1 MWLPHDKRRFEE
13 SSSTLSFVTHFV
25 VSWNKKANVINCETW
40 DTCDKCKVY
49 IKVFH
54 WHFLFHQ
61 IAKCD
66 HGHKV
71 DFDFK
76 KSVTRLRTEHLVFVI
91 LNQYLYCCTP
101 LTKEKTS
108 LYLPKWIKRNV
119 RVNLKN
125 YYSMYYPFNCRIF
138 LPEIF
143 QWIFA

>member
-40 DTCDKCKVY
+40 DTCDKCKVC
-49 IKVFH
+49 IKVCFIDT
-54 WHFLFHQ
+54 FYFIRLQ
-61 IAKCD
+61 NVTMVTKLTLTL
-66 HGHKV
+66 
-71 DFDFK
+71 K

-108 LYLPKWIKRNV
+108 LYLPKWIKNV

>member
-40 DTCDKCKVY
+40 DTCDKCKVC

-61 IAKCD
+61 ITKCD

-71 DFDFK
+71 DLTLK

-108 LYLPKWIKRNV
+108 LYLPKWIKNV

>member
-49 IKVFH
+49 QSVSLT
-54 WHFLFHQ
+54 LFISSDCKLWPWSQ
-61 IAKCD
+61 SWLY
-66 HGHKV
+66 
-71 DFDFK
+71 FE

-108 LYLPKWIKRNV
+108 LYLPKWIKNV

>member
-40 DTCDKCKVY
+40 DTCDKCKVC

-108 LYLPKWIKRNV
+108 LYLPKWIKNV